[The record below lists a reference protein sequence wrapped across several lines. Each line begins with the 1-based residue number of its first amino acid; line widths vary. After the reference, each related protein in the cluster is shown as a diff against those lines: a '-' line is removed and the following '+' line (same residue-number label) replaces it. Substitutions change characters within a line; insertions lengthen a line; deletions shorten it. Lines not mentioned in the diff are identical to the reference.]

1 MSSYRNDSTAYDLN
15 MFDPAVKS
23 GATRDTMVVAHNRK
37 SVYARKN
44 AASNIVLAIII
55 SALFVVLIG
64 SHSTLNELTTQ
75 VSSAKKE
82 YTALLEE
89 SDKLSVQLESKI
101 NLAAIEETAINTYG
115 MVKADQDDIQYIS
128 LMGED
133 EAEVLKDE
141 NAIETFFSNLFVDIS
156 FYK

>member
-1 MSSYRNDSTAYDLN
+1 MSSYRNDSTAYNLN

-23 GATRDTMVVAHNRK
+23 SAMRETMVVAHNRK

-55 SALFVVLIG
+55 SMLFVVLIG
-64 SHSTLNELTTQ
+64 SHSALNELTTQ

-89 SDKLSVQLESKI
+89 SDKLSVVLESKI
-101 NLAAIEETAINTYG
+101 NLAEIEETAITMYG
-115 MVKADQDDIQYIS
+115 MVKVDQDDIQYIS

-133 EAEVLKDE
+133 EAKVLKDE

-156 FYK
+156 FSK